1 MAKTYGEDLARV
13 GEEVRALRKQVEEV
27 QKSLNLLLDALKNR
41 GVEGLLG
48 ASRRSSESPLDP
60 NNKRLGIYVDVQNLY
75 YAAKDLGGKIDYRK
89 LRDWI
94 VAGRTLVRANAY
106 TIINPSIPGQEK
118 FLRAL
123 ENYGFFLRTKVI
135 KVYFDGN
142 HKGNWDLGMAV
153 DMIEDAPHLDIVAI
167 VTGDSDFAPVVR
179 LLKRL
184 GVSVE
189 VYSFLHTLSQELRE
203 AADRFF
209 PLSEAFLIKERE
221 REPQS

>member
-1 MAKTYGEDLARV
+1 MPKSNGEDLARLEAEV
-13 GEEVRALRKQVEEV
+13 KALQQQVQELQNTLNAFLEALKRRGIEGLVRAARATRE
-27 QKSLNLLLDALKNR
+27 
-41 GVEGLLG
+41 
-48 ASRRSSESPLDP
+48 RSLDP
-60 NNKRLGIYVDVQNLY
+60 QQNRLGIYVDVQNLY

-135 KVYFDGN
+135 KIYFDGN

-184 GVSVE
+184 GVTVE

-209 PLSEAFLIKERE
+209 PLSEAFLIKEKE
-221 REPQS
+221 HEPQA

>member
-1 MAKTYGEDLARV
+1 MSKPKAEGYTKLE
-13 GEEVRALRKQVEEV
+13 EEVRALQKQV
-27 QKSLNLLLDALKNR
+27 QSLQETLQSFLEALKSQ
-41 GVEGLLG
+41 GLEGLLR
-48 ASRRSSESPLDP
+48 ATRSAQEQTIDP
-60 NNKRLGIYVDVQNLY
+60 HQHRLGIYVDVQNLY

-106 TIINPSIPGQEK
+106 TIINPNIPGQEK

-135 KVYFDGN
+135 KIYFDGN

-184 GVSVE
+184 GVTVE

-221 REPQS
+221 HEPQG

>member
-1 MAKTYGEDLARV
+1 MAKSRGESIAKIQEDLQ
-13 GEEVRALRKQVEEV
+13 ALRKQVEDL
-27 QKSLNLLLDALKNR
+27 QNTLQQFLDALKSQ
-41 GVEGLLG
+41 GVEGLL
-48 ASRRSSESPLDP
+48 RSTKHTEGHPLDP
-60 NNKRLGIYVDVQNLY
+60 HTKRLGIYVDVQNLY

-94 VAGRTLVRANAY
+94 VAGRTLVKANAY

-135 KVYFDGN
+135 KIYFDGN

-153 DMIEDAPHLDIVAI
+153 DMIEDAPHLDVVAI

-221 REPQS
+221 HEHQS